1 MVKECKKPGTTAI
14 FTLHIMKI
22 SKDTPISQLTC
33 GQFEALLKHLNYYLQ
48 SDPSN
53 EVYLNTRDAAEFIR
67 KSPQALR
74 QIVYNKKIKHIK
86 RGNNLLFLKSDLI
99 DWIEDGRQTINYLDS
114 AEEILNLRVKK

>member
-1 MVKECKKPGTTAI
+1 
-14 FTLHIMKI
+14 MKI

-33 GQFEALLKHLNYYLQ
+33 GQFESLLKYLNYSLQ
-48 SDPSN
+48 ADPSN
-53 EVYLNTRDAAEFIR
+53 EVYLNTKDAADFIR

-99 DWIEDGRQTINYLDS
+99 AWIEEGRQTINYLDS
-114 AEEILNLRVKK
+114 AEEILNRRGKK